1 MRSIRNILNP
11 SIAGIAMLFLS
22 ACGGSSETEAAPSE
36 PGVIELT
43 ANDQMKFSQSEI
55 RVKAGETVKL
65 RLANV
70 GKMPK
75 QAMSHNW
82 VLIQPMSDGE
92 INALGMKAANN
103 PPSYLPQDQSAII
116 VHTAMLGGGES
127 DTIEFTAPPAGT
139 YPFICTFPG
148 HYAIMRGKLV
158 SE

>member
-1 MRSIRNILNP
+1 
-11 SIAGIAMLFLS
+11 
-22 ACGGSSETEAAPSE
+22 
-36 PGVIELT
+36 
-43 ANDQMKFSQSEI
+43 
-55 RVKAGETVKL
+55 
-65 RLANV
+65 
-70 GKMPK
+70 
-75 QAMSHNW
+75 
-82 VLIQPMSDGE
+82 
-92 INALGMKAANN
+92 MKAANN